1 MYIQYNMLRLLL
13 LLGICQ
19 SKFISTVLTL
29 NPDDNWKYVSKF
41 AAKMGKSSW
50 EMKAKLVKAIDADSS
65 EKIKFESSV
74 YIDKKWRN
82 ALDSEG
88 CVEKENSSKRQMPL
102 FIPYNGEW
110 SEPVE
115 GSLTSNTR
123 THFWYFSI
131 SNCEID
137 QRYKLRIE
145 MRFVNA
151 DGSEFSAEEAG
162 LDYVYLFLLIIFFI
176 ALSGNLTRLI
186 KKFKKT
192 EDVET
197 NLLMLNISIACT
209 FTGILF
215 EMIHIWVY
223 AYNGK
228 GVVVLDVFYQIF
240 EVLSSILISILLIII
255 ASGWT
260 LKYKDFPDADIYV
273 PISLFVV
280 VLNLM
285 IVGLG
290 RITEDSYYKNSDYEG
305 LPGYCIV
312 GMRILLWIWF
322 VYLIR
327 ELGNGASLKLQAFLF
342 RFSIMASAYFLALPA
357 VVLFSWVFEPYV
369 RNQVVVI
376 LVNLI
381 QIIVFVFLTHL
392 FSEKSTF
399 YKISTMSESVLP
411 GKYQ

>member
-1 MYIQYNMLRLLL
+1 MLRLLL
-13 LLGICQ
+13 LAGICL
-19 SKFISTVLTL
+19 SKYVSTVLTI
-29 NPDDNWKYVSKF
+29 NPDDSWKYVSKF

-50 EMKAKLVKAIDADSS
+50 EMKAKLVKPLDSEGS
-65 EKIKFESSV
+65 DFVEFQSSV
-74 YIDKKWRN
+74 YIDKKWKN
-82 ALDSEG
+82 ALSAES
-88 CVEKENSSKRQMPL
+88 CESKESSSKKQQTL
-102 FIPYNGEW
+102 LVPYNGEW
-110 SEPVE
+110 SETVD
-115 GSLTSNTR
+115 GSLTSTSR

-131 SNCEID
+131 SNCGISE
-137 QRYKLRIE
+137 RHKLRIE
-145 MRFVNA
+145 MRFINS
-151 DGSEFSAEEAG
+151 DGSEFSAEESG
-162 LDYVYLFLLIIFFI
+162 LDYVYLVLLIIFFFT
-176 ALSGNLTRLI
+176 LSGNLHRLI

-192 EDVET
+192 EDIES

-209 FTGILF
+209 FLGILF
-215 EMIHIWVY
+215 EVIHIWVY

-228 GVVVLDVFYQIF
+228 GVVALDVFYQIF

-260 LKYKDFPDADIYV
+260 LKFKDFPDADIYV

-305 LPGYCIV
+305 IPGYCIV
-312 GMRILLWIWF
+312 GMRVLLWVWF
-322 VYLIR
+322 VYLVK
-327 ELGNGASLKLQAFLF
+327 ELGNGASLKLQGFLL

-369 RNQVVVI
+369 RNLVVVV

-381 QIIVFVFLTHL
+381 QIIVFAFLTHL